1 MKREIK
7 FRGKNKKTGEW
18 FYGNLYDKDTL
29 GRTHICTTKKGCLD
43 IDPDTVGQYT
53 GLKDKNGKEIYE
65 GDLVE
70 IYSRDEDDEDEPIRI
85 GEVKFIDGVFVL
97 AYDKIT
103 LPMNALYTETL
114 EVIGNIH
121 DDKELLNK
129 IYDYE

>member
-7 FRGKNKKTGEW
+7 FRGKSLHTGEW
-18 FYGNLYDKDTL
+18 HYGDLVQPTDN
-29 GRTHICTTKKGCLD
+29 
-43 IDPDTVGQYT
+43 TVFIQERGTAGFLSNPETIGQFT
-53 GLKDKNGKEIYE
+53 GLHDKNGIEIYE

-103 LPMNALYTETL
+103 LPMNALYRQ
-114 EVIGNIH
+114 H
-121 DDKELLNK
+121 SR
-129 IYDYE
+129 